1 MSDFGRQTLIAVYG
15 AEPAKL
21 VLIEHGTP
29 DRPFTTSP
37 PLRAA
42 LGIVDRPVLSTFG
55 LLGPGKGLEAA
66 IRALPIVAAQ
76 YPGILY
82 RIVGATHPNLLAVRS
97 AERRVGK
104 EWVSTGRS
112 RWSTYH

>member
-66 IRALPIVAAQ
+66 IRALTIVAAQ
-76 YPGILY
+76 YPG
-82 RIVGATHPNLLAVRS
+82 RS
-97 AERRVGK
+97 EERRVGK
-104 EWVSTGRS
+104 ECVRTCRS
-112 RWSTYH
+112 RWSPHH